1 MTPREEARIY
11 IDLIPMD
18 KATKGKLRTQLGMQ
32 NSDSNNLRAIE
43 SGPSDIERAEQYR
56 DDIGALLAKIADKMT
71 EAKRHGLTV
80 SFAIGTADAFGR
92 FQIASLEISKK
103 LA

>member
-1 MTPREEARIY
+1 MTEPTDENTMKAGTIKWLPAGTIPREVVAF
-11 IDLIPMD
+11 PPV
-18 KATKGKLRTQLGMQ
+18 A
-32 NSDSNNLRAIE
+32 SDA
-43 SGPSDIERAEQYR
+43 ERAEQYR
-56 DDIGALLAKIADKMT
+56 DKIGALLSQITDTMT

-80 SFAIGTADAFGR
+80 AFAIGTADAFGR

>member
-1 MTPREEARIY
+1 MTESAWAKRVGEI
-11 IDLIPMD
+11 
-18 KATKGKLRTQLGMQ
+18 
-32 NSDSNNLRAIE
+32 SVIE
-43 SGPSDIERAEQYR
+43 SGPSDAERAEQYR
-56 DDIGALLAKIADKMT
+56 DKIGALLSQITDTMT

-80 SFAIGTADAFGR
+80 AFAIGTADAFGR